1 MAVRAEI
8 FEEHERWAPSLGVSA
23 MLHLGLTATIVLTGW
38 MGFHHSGENWGGET
52 SGGGGAMSAT
62 LVSAVPLP
70 HPPVETQNV
79 LANESRGLAESLPTP
94 QVQPPPDAIPIP
106 DKQVKPE
113 KKQEKKSPTPR
124 EVKKTPPP
132 PVEEA
137 KNTVPYGEGGPV
149 SSMYNNSGTNFSM
162 GNTKGGLSMGSG
174 GGDFG
179 NRFSYYVDAVRR
191 KVTENWLRYEI
202 DPHTTPGK
210 RTYITFDINRDGS
223 PSNVRVEQSSGIPSL
238 DISATRA
245 LQRIDTFGPLPGGYS
260 GNRVSVEFW
269 FER

>member
-8 FEEHERWAPSLGVSA
+8 FEEHEHWASSLGVSLV
-23 MLHLGLTATIVLTGW
+23 LHIALTATIIFTGW
-38 MGFHHSGENWGGET
+38 IEFHHTGDSWGGTT

-70 HPPVETQNV
+70 HPPVESENV
-79 LANESRGLAESLPTP
+79 LANESKGLAESLPTP
-94 QVQPPPDAIPIP
+94 QVLPPPDAIPIA
-106 DKQVKPE
+106 DKEVKPKKPE
-113 KKQEKKSPTPR
+113 KAPTPR
-124 EVKKTPPP
+124 DVKKAPPK
-132 PVEEA
+132 PVEQA
-137 KNTVPYGEGGPV
+137 KNVVPYGEGGPV
-149 SSMYNNSGTNFSM
+149 SSMYSNSGTNFAM
-162 GNTKGGLSMGSG
+162 GNTKGGIAMGA

-202 DPHTTPGK
+202 DPHTAAGK

-260 GNRVSVEFW
+260 GNKVSVEFW